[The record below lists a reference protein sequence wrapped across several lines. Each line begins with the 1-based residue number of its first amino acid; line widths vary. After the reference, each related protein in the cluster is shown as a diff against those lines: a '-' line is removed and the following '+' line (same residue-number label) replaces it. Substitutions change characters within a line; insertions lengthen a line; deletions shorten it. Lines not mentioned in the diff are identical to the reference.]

1 MNDETANV
9 SPQASLDSP
18 AEREAD
24 AIYQKNR
31 VVARV
36 VGPEIDL
43 KAREIRFQ
51 EINRSDELLLP
62 EECEFQ
68 KFRILIQEVTWAVK
82 LDRGNEHLGRI
93 LRGVR
98 ADILGY
104 REQ

>member
-1 MNDETANV
+1 MSNDVANP
-9 SPQASLDSP
+9 SPQARLDSS
-18 AEREAD
+18 AEREPD
-24 AIYQKNR
+24 VIYQKNR

-43 KAREIRFQ
+43 KAKEIQFQ

-68 KFRILIQEVTWAVK
+68 KFRILIQDITWAVK
-82 LDRGNEHLGRI
+82 LDRGNENLGRI

>member
-1 MNDETANV
+1 MSNETAKLT
-9 SPQASLDSP
+9 SEPGAAGS
-18 AEREAD
+18 AGRESD
-24 AIYQKNR
+24 AIYQKGR

-36 VGPEIDL
+36 VAPEVDL
-43 KAREIRFQ
+43 EAKEIRFQ
-51 EINRSDELLLP
+51 EINQSDELLLP

-68 KFRILIQEVTWAVK
+68 KYRILIQDISWAVR
-82 LDRGNEHLGRI
+82 LDRGSEHLGRI

>member
-1 MNDETANV
+1 MSEETAKLT
-9 SPQASLDSP
+9 S
-18 AEREAD
+18 ETREAASTGREPD

-36 VGPEIDL
+36 VEPEVDL
-43 KAREIRFQ
+43 EAKEIRFQ

-68 KFRILIQEVTWAVK
+68 KFRILIQDISWAVK